1 MSDTTLDMLNEA
13 NAGIVN
19 KKADT
24 CTLGLPN
31 YETLRQQN
39 LTSINTYYNDLLTK
53 YTSSY
58 ADYVKNSSGNVSDRA
73 YAETQLKPSTVDL
86 NNQMIALNQQMID
99 SINEDDNNIIQL
111 KNDLE
116 MKKNKIEEL
125 NKKNRN
131 LKSNSKNIET
141 NYKSQND
148 NLKSANEGLD
158 DIKFWNW
165 VYIAVNIILICAV
178 IGMIVYMIFFSSTS
192 NANNT
197 TKTNTQQT
205 TTNNTTKTNNSK
217 TNTTKSKVPNSGT
230 STVVLP
236 V

>member
-1 MSDTTLDMLNEA
+1 MANTQLDMLNEE

-39 LTSINTYYNDLLTK
+39 LTSINSYYKDLLAQ
-53 YTSSY
+53 YSSSY
-58 ADYVKNSSGNVSDRA
+58 TDYVKNSAGNVNDRS
-73 YAETQLKPSTVDL
+73 YAETQLKPKTVDL
-86 NNQMIALNQQMID
+86 NNQMITLNQQMID

-111 KNDLE
+111 RNDLE

-125 NKKNRN
+125 NKNIRN
-131 LKSNSKNIET
+131 LKKNSKNIDT
-141 NYKSQND
+141 NYKSRND
-148 NLKSANEGLD
+148 NLKNANQGLE

-165 VYIAVNIILICAV
+165 VYIAINVILICAI
-178 IGMIVYMIFFSSTS
+178 IGMIVYMIFFANTSSANTVTTVPTS
-192 NANNT
+192 NNT
-197 TKTNTQQT
+197 V
-205 TTNNTTKTNNSK
+205 K
-217 TNTTKSKVPNSGT
+217 TNTTKQKTPNSGT